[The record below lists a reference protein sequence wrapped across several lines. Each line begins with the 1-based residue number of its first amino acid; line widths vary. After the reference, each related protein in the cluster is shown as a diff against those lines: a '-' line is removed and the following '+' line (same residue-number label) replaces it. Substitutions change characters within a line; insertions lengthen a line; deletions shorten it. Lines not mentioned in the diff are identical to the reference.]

1 MNLTHRAL
9 YVSLAAALAA
19 TALSA
24 CREEE
29 QGRPL
34 SFNKGVYEAQKGDQV
49 SAAAVQEMQ
58 SRAKRQAF

>member
-1 MNLTHRAL
+1 MNTRRMLFATL
-9 YVSLAAALAA
+9 ALALTA
-19 TALSA
+19 TALAA

-34 SFNKGVYEAQKGDQV
+34 SFNKGVYQAQKGDQV

-58 SRAKRQAF
+58 GRAKLQAF

>member
-1 MNLTHRAL
+1 MNTRRMLFATLAL
-9 YVSLAAALAA
+9 ALAA
-19 TALSA
+19 TALAA

-34 SFNKGVYEAQKGDQV
+34 SFNKGVYKAQKGDQV

-58 SRAKRQAF
+58 GRAKLQAF